1 MIRRI
6 LYIKEVIMENNVIED
21 KWISIKKAT
30 IYLVTIYLRVKAIT
44 ARDWIKKKM
53 RLLHKR

>member
-1 MIRRI
+1 
-6 LYIKEVIMENNVIED
+6 MENNVIED

-44 ARDWIKKKM
+44 ACDWIKKKM

>member
-1 MIRRI
+1 
-6 LYIKEVIMENNVIED
+6 MENNVIED

-30 IYLVTIYLRVKAIT
+30 IYLVTVYLRVKAIT
-44 ARDWIKKKM
+44 TRDWLKKKM

>member
-6 LYIKEVIMENNVIED
+6 SYIKEVIMENNVIED

-44 ARDWIKKKM
+44 ACDWIKKKM